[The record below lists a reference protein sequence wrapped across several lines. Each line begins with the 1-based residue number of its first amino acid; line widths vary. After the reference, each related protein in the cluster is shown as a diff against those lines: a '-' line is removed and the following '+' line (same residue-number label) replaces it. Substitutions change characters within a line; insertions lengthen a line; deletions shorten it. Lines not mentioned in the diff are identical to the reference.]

1 MAKVIG
7 PLFSLNVRGSFGNI
21 VFTRRG
27 VAYPKYGHADAKTS
41 SQGDFRVALTV
52 AQKCVKVCGP
62 TTRQRLKAATLTTTW
77 HGYLVKQLIGPQR
90 ATFTAYWE
98 RYEADPGVDR
108 PGWEAAAVE
117 AGLRPID
124 IPYASRADI
133 SPGAQLFIL
142 ASTLDALG
150 LFPEVERPNSNAGE
164 WRERIVS

>member
-7 PLFSLNVRGSFGNI
+7 PLFSLNVRGSFGDI

-27 VAYPKYGHADAKTS
+27 VVYPKYGHADAKTT

-52 AQKCVKVCGP
+52 AQKGVKVCGP
-62 TTRQRLKAATLTTTW
+62 ATRQRLKAATPTTTW

-90 ATFTAYWE
+90 ATFTAYWQ

-117 AGLRPID
+117 AGLRLID
-124 IPYASRADI
+124 IPYASRAEV

-142 ASTLDALG
+142 ASTLHALG
-150 LFPEVERPNSNAGE
+150 LYPEVAQPNGNAGE
-164 WRERIVS
+164 WRRRIMA